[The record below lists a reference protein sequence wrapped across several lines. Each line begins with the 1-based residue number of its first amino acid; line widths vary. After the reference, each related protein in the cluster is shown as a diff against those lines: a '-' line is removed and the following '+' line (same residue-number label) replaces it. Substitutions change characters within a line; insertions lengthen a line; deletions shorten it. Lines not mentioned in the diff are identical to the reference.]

1 MSQEVNELNNSTMDS
16 TPDPTPDPTQKS
28 VPPQSLD
35 AKLARISEMIAGIQ
49 AHAEPLEKRGLDAA
63 FMTQFSADYQA
74 LVDAHNAQLACKARM
89 MEKTEEIRA
98 KLSQIQRTY
107 SDARAQVKRIFPKS
121 TWREFGITD
130 QRL

>member
-1 MSQEVNELNNSTMDS
+1 MDS
-16 TPDPTPDPTQKS
+16 TPDPTRKTGPS
-28 VPPQSLD
+28 RSLD
-35 AKLARISEMIAGIQ
+35 AKLARIAELIAGIQ
-49 AHAEPLEKRGLDAA
+49 AHAEPLEKRGIDAA
-63 FMTQFSADYQA
+63 FITQFSAAYQA
-74 LVDAHNAQLACKARM
+74 LVDAHNARLACKARM

>member
-1 MSQEVNELNNSTMDS
+1 MSQEVNELTHPTMDS
-16 TPDPTPDPTQKS
+16 TEDPTRKFGPS
-28 VPPQSLD
+28 RSLD
-35 AKLARISEMIAGIQ
+35 AKLARIVELIVGIQ

-63 FMTQFSADYQA
+63 FITQFSADYQA

-107 SDARAQVKRIFPKS
+107 SDVRAQVKRLFPKS

>member
-1 MSQEVNELNNSTMDS
+1 MIMSQEVNELTHPTMDS
-16 TPDPTPDPTQKS
+16 EDPAQKS
-28 VPPQSLD
+28 GPSRSLD
-35 AKLARISEMIAGIQ
+35 AKLARVAEMIAGMQ